1 MGSRHLSRSIAV
13 QTLYEL
19 DFHQDKAPSLD
30 EILQRNVAEFGPDLK
45 DVEFAKRLVENTL
58 AHKGEAD
65 AIIVKAAPEW
75 PLDKIN
81 LVDRNILRLGLYE
94 LIWGNHQEVP
104 ERVAIDEAIELA
116 KEFGGESSGKFI
128 NGVLGTIYRE
138 MGGMDQTN
146 QKHEEAKN
154 QTEA

>member
-19 DFHQDKAPSLD
+19 DFLADTAPSSD
-30 EILQRNVAEFGPDLK
+30 EIIERNVAEFGPDLK
-45 DVEFAKRLVENTL
+45 DVEFAKKLVAQTL
-58 AHKGEAD
+58 AHKEEAD
-65 AIIVKAAPEW
+65 AIITKAAPEW

-81 LVDRNILRLGLYE
+81 LVDRNILRMGLYE
-94 LIWGNHQEVP
+94 LIWANHQEVP

-138 MGGMDQTN
+138 MGGMEKTN
-146 QKHEEAKN
+146 TQEPESKN

>member
-19 DFHQDKAPSLD
+19 DFHQDHAPSLD
-30 EILQRNVAEFGPDLK
+30 DVFARNCAEFGPELK
-45 DVEFAKRLVENTL
+45 DTEFARRLVEKTL
-58 AHKGEAD
+58 DHKTEAD
-65 AIIVKAAPEW
+65 AIITRAAPEW
-75 PLDKIN
+75 PLEKIN
-81 LVDRNILRLGLYE
+81 LVDRNILRLGLYK

-138 MGGMDQTN
+138 MGKLDETNMQKTDTKDQN
-146 QKHEEAKN
+146 EA
-154 QTEA
+154 